1 MSRVGSRDRHSRWA
15 SLTIQIKKFNPTFLC
30 ISRDIRKEKIK
41 QEHKKS
47 MNDLQKEEQKMKQD
61 ETEYDDLLSVYNF
74 SKFDNE

>member
-1 MSRVGSRDRHSRWA
+1 MWA
-15 SLTIQIKKFNPTFLC
+15 SLTIQIKNFNPTFLC

-61 ETEYDDLLSVYNF
+61 ETEYDDFHLYLSNDDELQTYC
-74 SKFDNE
+74 